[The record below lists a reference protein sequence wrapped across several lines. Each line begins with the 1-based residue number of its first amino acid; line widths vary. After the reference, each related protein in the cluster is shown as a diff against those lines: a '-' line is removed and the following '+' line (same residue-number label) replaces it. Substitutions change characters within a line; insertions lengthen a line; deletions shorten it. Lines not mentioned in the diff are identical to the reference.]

1 MSISEYRDALSTDTL
16 NHIITFLI
24 AAIAVF
30 ILMLYWSKDRIKEEN
45 EINIEKNAHF
55 RTAIT
60 TSLDEIYRIKDHH
73 SKLAHDAEKSGDK
86 KTQQEH
92 YPRYA
97 FYTEVVSYSL
107 ALKKHGWKEP
117 SSLESPQAVGQ
128 SA

>member
-24 AAIAVF
+24 AAILVS
-30 ILMLYWSKDRIKEEN
+30 ILMLYWSKDRIKEEA

-60 TSLDEIYRIKDHH
+60 TSIDEIHRIKDHH
-73 SKLAHDAEKSGDK
+73 WKLAHDAKKSGDK
-86 KTQQEH
+86 KTYKEN
-92 YPRYA
+92 YPSYTFYA
-97 FYTEVVSYSL
+97 EVISYSL

-117 SSLESPQAVGQ
+117 SLVESTQ
-128 SA
+128 SVE

>member
-1 MSISEYRDALSTDTL
+1 MLIAEYRDALSTDTL
-16 NHIITFLI
+16 YHAITFLI

-30 ILMLYWSKDRIKEEN
+30 IVMSAWGKDRIKEATSELH
-45 EINIEKNAHF
+45 IEKNDQF

-60 TSLDEIYRIKDHH
+60 TSIEDIYRIKDHH

-86 KTQQEH
+86 KTHKEH

-97 FYTEVVSYSL
+97 FYAEVISYSL

-117 SSLESPQAVGQ
+117 SSLESPQYVE
-128 SA
+128 

>member
-24 AAIAVF
+24 VAIAVF
-30 ILMLYWSKDRIKEEN
+30 LLMSAWGKDRIKEATSALH
-45 EINIEKNAHF
+45 IEKNEQF

-60 TSLDEIYRIKDHH
+60 TSIDEIYRIKDHH

-86 KTQQEH
+86 KTYREH

-97 FYTEVVSYSL
+97 FYTEVISYSL

-117 SSLESPQAVGQ
+117 SSLESSQ
-128 SA
+128 SVE

>member
-1 MSISEYRDALSTDTL
+1 MLISEYQAALSTDTL

-24 AAIAVF
+24 VAIAVF
-30 ILMLYWSKDRIKEEN
+30 LLMSAWGKDRIKEATSALH
-45 EINIEKNAHF
+45 IEKNEQF

-60 TSLDEIYRIKDHH
+60 TSIDEIYRIKDHH

-86 KTQQEH
+86 KTYREH

-97 FYTEVVSYSL
+97 FYTEVISYSL

-117 SSLESPQAVGQ
+117 SSLESPRSVE
-128 SA
+128 

>member
-1 MSISEYRDALSTDTL
+1 MLISEYREALSTDTL

-24 AAIAVF
+24 VAIAVF
-30 ILMLYWSKDRIKEEN
+30 LLMSAWGKDRIKEATSALH
-45 EINIEKNAHF
+45 IEKNEQF

-60 TSLDEIYRIKDHH
+60 TSIDEIYRIKDHH

-86 KTQQEH
+86 KTYREH

-97 FYTEVVSYSL
+97 FYTEVISYSL

-117 SSLESPQAVGQ
+117 SSLVSPQSVE
-128 SA
+128 

>member
-30 ILMLYWSKDRIKEEN
+30 ILMLYWSKDRIKEEA

-60 TSLDEIYRIKDHH
+60 TSIDEIHRIKDHH
-73 SKLAHDAEKSGDK
+73 SKLAHDAKKSGDK
-86 KTQQEH
+86 KTYQEH

-97 FYTEVVSYSL
+97 FYTEVISYSL

-117 SSLESPQAVGQ
+117 SSMESPQSVE
-128 SA
+128 

>member
-1 MSISEYRDALSTDTL
+1 MFISEYRDALSTDML
-16 NHIITFLI
+16 HHAITFLI
-24 AAIAVF
+24 ASAAVF
-30 ILMLYWSKDRIKEEN
+30 LVMSAWGKDRIKEATSGLH
-45 EINIEKNAHF
+45 IEKNDQF

-86 KTQQEH
+86 KTHKEH

-97 FYTEVVSYSL
+97 FYTEVISYSL

-117 SSLESPQAVGQ
+117 SSMESTPSVE
-128 SA
+128 